1 MQRREQI
8 AIEEKLKEG
17 EWPRLL
23 YRLQIRRR
31 CTPVYPMTLALVIY
45 SRLTCRAD
53 ARDGNGNED
62 RFFCL
67 LVSLSCIHKNKNN
80 NNEDVCLVGWLAGRL
95 AGWLIHRSYCR
106 IWGGYIIVLWN
117 KSWCVDTAGCGFSLG
132 DWCPFNFFLLPE
144 SDLWLAPLFVPANVT
159 SQCFLLFYFYRLLI
173 LTFWFVIFYFRLI
186 VTLWLFMTARIS
198 FFCIP

>member
-62 RFFCL
+62 QFFCL

-80 NNEDVCLVGWLAGRL
+80 YEDVWLLGWL
-95 AGWLIHRSYCR
+95 AGWLIHMSFSR
-106 IWGGYIIVLWN
+106 IWGGVVIVLWN
-117 KSWCVDTAGCGFSLG
+117 KSWCVDTAGCEFSLG
-132 DWCPFNFFLLPE
+132 DWCPFKIFLLPE

-159 SQCFLLFYFYRLLI
+159 SQCFLLFYRLII
-173 LTFWFVIFYFRLI
+173 LTFWFVIFCFRL
-186 VTLWLFMTARIS
+186 VMTLWLFMDGST
-198 FFCIP
+198 FFLFLYP